1 MKMNPP
7 VNRGDKDPVEVEDD
21 AEIRV
26 APDPHGEGE
35 AHHADDGKVGGA
47 VQEDHHVNQ
56 GKLLHL
62 VNTRML
68 SQEYRSVALM
78 LNLQPNEDHDVDNQ
92 HCNVADRKDKKVES
106 CHWKIFVDEK
116 KRSVV
121 LKF

>member
-62 VNTRML
+62 EKYSNVITRI
-68 SQEYRSVALM
+68 SKCGTDAEPA
-78 LNLQPNEDHDVDNQ
+78 
-92 HCNVADRKDKKVES
+92 AK
-106 CHWKIFVDEK
+106 
-116 KRSVV
+116 
-121 LKF
+121 